1 MRVNRVMALLERT
14 NPAATGAS
22 VILWAILGAIFAA
35 VLVFLRLRLAP
46 LLDRYLVFALIAAA
60 AAGAGIGALVEW
72 QLDDGD
78 EGEKATDA
86 VPAGGVWDRELDHE
100 FSNVRRDT

>member
-1 MRVNRVMALLERT
+1 MALLERT

-22 VILWAILGAIFAA
+22 VTRWAIFGAIFAA
-35 VLVFLRLRLAP
+35 ALIFLRFRLTP
-46 LLDRYLVFALIAAA
+46 LPHRYLVSGLIAAA
-60 AAGAGIGALVEW
+60 TAGAGIGALVEW